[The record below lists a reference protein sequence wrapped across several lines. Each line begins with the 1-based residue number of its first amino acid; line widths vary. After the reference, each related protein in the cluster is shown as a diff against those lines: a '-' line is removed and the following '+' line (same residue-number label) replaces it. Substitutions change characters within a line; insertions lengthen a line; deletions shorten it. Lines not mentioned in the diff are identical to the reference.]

1 MSVVPLLVFCSLL
14 LAAAGVGMFLYS
26 VRNREPEHM
35 DRLSLLPLED
45 DANSK
50 DLPPETSFP
59 ETGEVSLP
67 SEDAENS

>member
-1 MSVVPLLVFCSLL
+1 
-14 LAAAGVGMFLYS
+14 
-26 VRNREPEHM
+26 M

-50 DLPPETSFP
+50 DLPPETPIP